1 MRGMVKV
8 TKIKSKKEAEVYCYE
23 TKTKGVLWGFRHK
36 YYNALGERKEKKGS
50 GYSTEKAAI
59 KALLQVKAELLSG
72 GSKKVEYE
80 NMTVGQWLDIWYE
93 SNKKKWKDS
102 TTVQREWVI
111 RTQLKPYL
119 SRFKL
124 QKLDKMTYER
134 EFIHKVEGHFKF
146 GTIRLWHTIF
156 KIAINAAVENE
167 ILDRN
172 RFTKVAILNDKEAD
186 VKNNF
191 LTPAELNILLNDVK
205 QNENITNYSLILT
218 LAYTGIRRGEA
229 LGLQWKNIDFK
240 KHTITVERTRDDKG
254 SRTPKTKNSYRT
266 IVVDEI
272 VMVQLENYK
281 KWCKKELLT
290 VGKKLTDET
299 FIFISSDIPE
309 PIKEHIPIHIIRK
322 SIKRTGIHKINVH
335 GLRHTHATILLNN
348 DFNVKAIADRLGNTV
363 QMIYNVYGHVMKKTE
378 KESVLVFNQA
388 LNGAKTGAN

>member
-1 MRGMVKV
+1 MVKV

-50 GYSTEKAAI
+50 GYATEKAAI

-93 SNKKKWKDS
+93 SNKKKWKDG
-102 TTVQREWVI
+102 TAIQREWII

-186 VKNNF
+186 TKNNF

-205 QNENITNYSLILT
+205 QNENITNYTLILT

-229 LGLQWKNIDFK
+229 LGLKWKNIDFK
-240 KHTITVERTRDDKG
+240 KHTITIERTRDDKG
-254 SRTPKTKNSYRT
+254 PRTPKTKNSYRT

-272 VMVQLENYK
+272 VIAQLESYK
-281 KWCKKELLT
+281 KWCKKELLKD
-290 VGKKLTDET
+290 GKKITGET
-299 FIFISSDIPE
+299 FVFISSDMPE

-378 KESVLVFNQA
+378 KESVLVFKQA
-388 LNGAKTGAN
+388 LNGAKTGANS

>member
-23 TKTKGVLWGFRHK
+23 TKTKGVIWGFRHK

-50 GYSTEKAAI
+50 GYSTEKTAI
-59 KALLQVKAELLSG
+59 KALLQVKAELISG

-93 SNKKKWKDS
+93 SNKKKWKDG
-102 TTVQREWVI
+102 TAIQREWII

-186 VKNNF
+186 TKNNF

-229 LGLQWKNIDFK
+229 LGLQWQNIDFK

-254 SRTPKTKNSYRT
+254 TRTPKTKNSYRT

-299 FIFISSDIPE
+299 FIFISSNIPE

>member
-1 MRGMVKV
+1 MVKV

-23 TKTKGVLWGFRHK
+23 TKTKGALWGFRHK

-93 SNKKKWKDS
+93 SNKKKWKDG
-102 TTVQREWVI
+102 TAIQREWII
-111 RTQLKPYL
+111 RTQLKPFL
-119 SRFKL
+119 GRFKL

-229 LGLQWKNIDFK
+229 LGLQWQNIDFK

-254 SRTPKTKNSYRT
+254 TRTPKTKNSYRT

-281 KWCKKELLT
+281 KWCKKELLK
-290 VGKKLTDET
+290 VGKKLTGES

-388 LNGAKTGAN
+388 LNGAKTGAK

>member
-1 MRGMVKV
+1 
-8 TKIKSKKEAEVYCYE
+8 
-23 TKTKGVLWGFRHK
+23 
-36 YYNALGERKEKKGS
+36 
-50 GYSTEKAAI
+50 
-59 KALLQVKAELLSG
+59 
-72 GSKKVEYE
+72 
-80 NMTVGQWLDIWYE
+80 MTVGQWLDIWYE
-93 SNKKKWKDS
+93 SNKKKWKIG
-102 TTVQREWVI
+102 TAIQREWII

-119 SRFKL
+119 SHFKL
-124 QKLDKMTYER
+124 QKLDKITYER
-134 EFIHKVEGHFKF
+134 EFIHKVEGKFKS
-146 GTIRLWHTIF
+146 GTVRLWHTIF

-167 ILDRN
+167 MLDRN
-172 RFTKVAILNDKEAD
+172 RFTKVAILNDEETD

-205 QNENITNYSLILT
+205 LNENITNYSLILT

-254 SRTPKTKNSYRT
+254 SRTPKTKNSHRT

-281 KWCKKELLT
+281 KWCKKELLKD
-290 VGKKLTDET
+290 GKKITGET
-299 FIFISSDIPE
+299 FVFISSDMPE

-378 KESVLVFNQA
+378 KESVLVFKQA
-388 LNGAKTGAN
+388 LNGAKTGANS

>member
-1 MRGMVKV
+1 MVKV

-50 GYSTEKAAI
+50 GYATEKAAI

-80 NMTVGQWLDIWYE
+80 NMTVGQWLDIWYG
-93 SNKKKWKDS
+93 SNKKKWKIG
-102 TTVQREWVI
+102 TAIQREWII
-111 RTQLKPYL
+111 RTQLKTYL
-119 SRFKL
+119 SHFKL
-124 QKLDKMTYER
+124 QKLDKITYER
-134 EFIHKVEGHFKF
+134 EFIHKVEGKFKS
-146 GTIRLWHTIF
+146 GTVRLWHTIF
-156 KIAINAAVENE
+156 KIAVNAAVENE

-172 RFTKVAILNDKEAD
+172 RFTKVAILNDETD

-205 QNENITNYSLILT
+205 LNENITNYSLILT

-281 KWCKKELLT
+281 KWCKKELLKD
-290 VGKKLTDET
+290 GKKITGET
-299 FIFISSDIPE
+299 FVFISSDMPE

-378 KESVLVFNQA
+378 KESVLVFKQA
-388 LNGAKTGAN
+388 LNGAKTGANS

>member
-1 MRGMVKV
+1 MV

-93 SNKKKWKDS
+93 SNKKKWKDG
-102 TTVQREWVI
+102 TAIQREWII
-111 RTQLKPYL
+111 RTRLKPYL

-186 VKNNF
+186 TKNNF

-229 LGLQWKNIDFK
+229 LGLQWQNIDFK

-281 KWCKKELLT
+281 KWCKKELLK
-290 VGKKLTDET
+290 VGKKLTGES